1 MSENMFEFKGKA
13 SFEFEFESDLGVNDL
28 LDHAIDEIKDELGCL
43 GELKN
48 IKVTIKKGKS
58 IPDNECVA

>member
-1 MSENMFEFKGKA
+1 MFEFKGRA
-13 SFEFEFESDLGVNDL
+13 SFEWEFESDLSVNDL
-28 LDHAIDEIKDELGCL
+28 IDHAIDNIKDDLGYL

-58 IPDNECVA
+58 IDDNPW

>member
-1 MSENMFEFKGKA
+1 M
-13 SFEFEFESDLGVNDL
+13 SDLI
-28 LDHAIDEIKDELGCL
+28 DHAIDNIKDDLGYF

-58 IPDNECVA
+58 VDDERVV

>member
-13 SFEFEFESDLGVNDL
+13 SFEWEFESDMKVNDL
-28 LDHAIDEIKDELGCL
+28 IDHAIDNIKDELRYL

-48 IKVTIKKGKS
+48 IKVTIEKGKL
-58 IPDNECVA
+58 IDDNRVV

>member
-13 SFEFEFESDLGVNDL
+13 SLEWEFESDLKVADL
-28 LDHAIDEIKDELGCL
+28 IDHTIDHIKDELVYL

-48 IKVTIKKGKS
+48 IKVTIKKGKPIDDES
-58 IPDNECVA
+58 VA

>member
-1 MSENMFEFKGKA
+1 MSENMFKFKGKA

-28 LDHAIDEIKDELGCL
+28 LDHTIDEIKDELGCL

-58 IPDNECVA
+58 IPDDECVA